1 MKINFGKLNK
11 AKSPAKLQ
19 QNSTKKGGTALYN
32 TIKAR
37 MAALG
42 LKSKDIIEIINKRYN
57 EHVSGSGFSDAIRSS
72 YKFPRQE
79 QICDWVEK
87 ILTEKENEQKQ

>member
-1 MKINFGKLNK
+1 
-11 AKSPAKLQ
+11 
-19 QNSTKKGGTALYN
+19 LYN

>member
-1 MKINFGKLNK
+1 M
-11 AKSPAKLQ
+11 
-19 QNSTKKGGTALYN
+19 YN

-57 EHVSGSGFSDAIRSS
+57 EHVSGSSFSDAIRSS

>member
-1 MKINFGKLNK
+1 M
-11 AKSPAKLQ
+11 
-19 QNSTKKGGTALYN
+19 YN

-42 LKSKDIIEIINKRYN
+42 LKSKDIIDIINKIYN
-57 EHVSGSGFSDAIRSS
+57 EHISGSGFSDAIRSS